1 MSFIMTIFLHY
12 LDEYTSFK
20 CFCNIIGTTFYKQF
34 AVFQMNNLNVY
45 FKVYQYLF
53 QKYEKEL
60 FDYFAEKGAVP
71 EIYALEWFITLFS
84 KNCPIELEYR
94 ILDCY
99 LSEKEVFLYKCAIA
113 YLKLYKEKFFELDL
127 GKILELLKC
136 FPSDIDV
143 EKYFSIIE
151 SIPIKSHDLQ
161 NLCITVSKD

>member
-1 MSFIMTIFLHY
+1 
-12 LDEYTSFK
+12 
-20 CFCNIIGTTFYKQF
+20 
-34 AVFQMNNLNVY
+34 MNNLNVY